1 MKIACL
7 ESDDSDHLQN
17 PSAGS
22 EWVGRCTGG
31 RVTGREVIAEL
42 VQELR
47 GSVAAA
53 EQFEGEMRN
62 LAAYARALAQALDCI
77 RSAGGNRS
85 AAHPY
90 TNQALSLPELQVM
103 LSYYCL
109 KPCSDERMLLK
120 ILKCSGP

>member
-1 MKIACL
+1 MSSTNKFKVGSSRDFEIFTCSYA
-7 ESDDSDHLQN
+7 
-17 PSAGS
+17 AGLPEHDPAGG
-22 EWVGRCTGG
+22 EWVGWCAGG

-62 LAAYARALAQALDCI
+62 LAAYAKALAQALDCI

-85 AAHPY
+85 AA
-90 TNQALSLPELQVM
+90 SLYHNPVL
-103 LSYYCL
+103 
-109 KPCSDERMLLK
+109 PT
-120 ILKCSGP
+120 PA